1 MCFVK
6 VRKYILYKRFRMK
19 KSEIFRLR
27 NFLKTN
33 KVELHLLVI
42 IFLSFFFL
50 SNPVVQSRNP
60 STWHQVEAR
69 MQKYLS
75 AT

>member
-19 KSEIFRLR
+19 KKR
-27 NFLKTN
+27 NFSPSKFLLKKKTQ

-42 IFLSFFFL
+42 IFFSL